1 MTSRLALLFLV
12 LATGPALADQD
23 PLLPAPPP
31 FQPQVDDPML
41 TPVPSASRQVGTWEE
56 ALGLV
61 RERSTDLRIA
71 EANVQ
76 RAEGR
81 WRQALATL
89 LPNGRVSAGVATDL
103 LNPGVPVV
111 VDPDRVRGIRKAAD
125 DGADSVV
132 LDDGFQHRR
141 AARNLDFVLVSADDW
156 SPSVRLLPAGPY
168 RESPESLR
176 RASAV
181 LITAK
186 AVSPEAVEKVGEW
199 IAHVAPGKP
208 VAVLSLVQYDLVRAD
223 LSGETRPVSAL
234 AGKRI
239 VAVAALGNPSAFFR
253 QLEAAGATVI
263 PIRFADHHPFTTE
276 DAARAARLSRG
287 ADFVVCTLKDAVKL
301 APLWPATASPLWYV
315 SLSVEVDRGEAALD
329 EMLRRLPGRRG

>member
-1 MTSRLALLFLV
+1 MHRIWND
-12 LATGPALADQD
+12 ATVAAQVGRMALA
-23 PLLPAPPP
+23 PLETVYRGVIAIRGELFDRGLVESAPSP
-31 FQPQVDDPML
+31 VGVVSVGNITVGGTGK
-41 TPVPSASRQVGTWEE
+41 TPVSAWVAERLVSLGRKPAIVLRGYGGDEPLVHSR
-56 ALGLV
+56 
-61 RERSTDLRIA
+61 
-71 EANVQ
+71 
-76 RAEGR
+76 
-81 WRQALATL
+81 
-89 LPNGRVSAGVATDL
+89 

-199 IAHVAPGKP
+199 IAHVATGKP

-315 SLSVEVDRGEAALD
+315 SLSVEVDRGGAALD

>member
-1 MTSRLALLFLV
+1 VIRGYGGDEPLVHSR
-12 LATGPALADQD
+12 
-23 PLLPAPPP
+23 
-31 FQPQVDDPML
+31 
-41 TPVPSASRQVGTWEE
+41 
-56 ALGLV
+56 
-61 RERSTDLRIA
+61 
-71 EANVQ
+71 
-76 RAEGR
+76 
-81 WRQALATL
+81 
-89 LPNGRVSAGVATDL
+89 

-156 SPSVRLLPAGPY
+156 SPSIRLLPAGPY
-168 RESPESLR
+168 RESPESLE

-186 AVSPEAVEKVGEW
+186 AASPDAVEKVGEW

-263 PIRFADHHPFTTE
+263 PIRFADHHLFTTE

-315 SLSVEVDRGEAALD
+315 SLSVEVARGETALD

>member
-1 MTSRLALLFLV
+1 MHRIWND
-12 LATGPALADQD
+12 ATVAAQVGRMALA
-23 PLLPAPPP
+23 PLETVYRGVIAIRGELFDRGLVESAPSP
-31 FQPQVDDPML
+31 VGVVSVGNITVGGTGK
-41 TPVPSASRQVGTWEE
+41 TPVSAWVAERLVSLGRKPAIVLRGYGGDEPLVHSR
-56 ALGLV
+56 
-61 RERSTDLRIA
+61 
-71 EANVQ
+71 
-76 RAEGR
+76 
-81 WRQALATL
+81 
-89 LPNGRVSAGVATDL
+89 

-141 AARNLDFVLVSADDW
+141 AARNLDLVLVSADDW

-315 SLSVEVDRGEAALD
+315 SLSVEVDRGGAALD

>member
-1 MTSRLALLFLV
+1 MHRIWND
-12 LATGPALADQD
+12 ATVAAQVGRMALA
-23 PLLPAPPP
+23 PLETVYRGVIAIRGELFDRGLVESAPSP
-31 FQPQVDDPML
+31 VGVVSVGNITVGGTGK
-41 TPVPSASRQVGTWEE
+41 TPVSAWVAERLVSLGRKPAIVLRGYGGDEPLVHSR
-56 ALGLV
+56 
-61 RERSTDLRIA
+61 
-71 EANVQ
+71 
-76 RAEGR
+76 
-81 WRQALATL
+81 
-89 LPNGRVSAGVATDL
+89 

-125 DGADSVV
+125 DGAESVV

-315 SLSVEVDRGEAALD
+315 SLSVEVDRGGAALD

>member
-1 MTSRLALLFLV
+1 MHRIWND
-12 LATGPALADQD
+12 ATVAAQVGRMALA
-23 PLLPAPPP
+23 PLETVYRGVIAIRGELFDRGLVESAPSP
-31 FQPQVDDPML
+31 VGVVSVGNITVGGTGK
-41 TPVPSASRQVGTWEE
+41 TPVSAWVAERLVSLGRKPAIVLRGYGGDEPLVHSR
-56 ALGLV
+56 
-61 RERSTDLRIA
+61 
-71 EANVQ
+71 
-76 RAEGR
+76 
-81 WRQALATL
+81 
-89 LPNGRVSAGVATDL
+89 

-223 LSGETRPVSAL
+223 LSGETRPVSDL

-315 SLSVEVDRGEAALD
+315 SLSVEVDRGGAALD

>member
-1 MTSRLALLFLV
+1 MHRIWND
-12 LATGPALADQD
+12 ATVAAQVGRMALA
-23 PLLPAPPP
+23 PLETVYRGVIAIRGELFDRGLVESAPSP
-31 FQPQVDDPML
+31 VGVVSVGNITVGGTGK
-41 TPVPSASRQVGTWEE
+41 TPVSAWVAERLVSLGRKPAIVLRGYGGDEPLVHSR
-56 ALGLV
+56 
-61 RERSTDLRIA
+61 
-71 EANVQ
+71 
-76 RAEGR
+76 
-81 WRQALATL
+81 
-89 LPNGRVSAGVATDL
+89 

-315 SLSVEVDRGEAALD
+315 SLSVEVDRGGAALD